1 MFRIRN
7 SRKMNSADQRVWS
20 RSVSALRAIFGV
32 ALCGV
37 ILLLQGCNKEADT
50 PTVAELQP
58 EETVVISLETTFQGL
73 LPDEFEI
80 NVPRD
85 LPTSDMDEWGQE
97 MLADMVDPEVD
108 EKQLAETLSK
118 LLPAEVVE
126 RVLRSQFV
134 LRDSTHIRDC
144 LWAREVAE
152 SVTTEAKSELDSV
165 VDLFYFVVNTIHVVP
180 AADSLPFG
188 PFESALYGTG
198 TAEDSAWAFA
208 TLLRQRRIPTMVF
221 VDPASAAEQKVP
233 VTKNLLVGALLN
245 DAVYLFDAGL
255 GLPISSPDEPA
266 TNDLVR
272 QPATLKQLLGGPA
285 VLANMG
291 IGETSPYPIT
301 LEQFRKLQPLI
312 IGDSSVWS
320 RRMEGLRN
328 GQPVDVK
335 ALVFDALVSCG
346 PFEGLVE
353 IVSKHLSKVQP
364 ESNVGVWLYP
374 EQQREAREAVSK
386 NADQS
391 ARLAS
396 LNDTF
401 KVPQPIRVGL
411 KSDEKNSD
419 QPKLEITFGASW
431 GTHRRGRID
440 QIMSRPEHAI
450 PAFLKVQD
458 WRTMPPSPDDEPV
471 DPRLKA
477 LAEQQLHDEVKA
489 RHLNA
494 AEEALFWRAECQLQ
508 KRAYSSAASDLEGY
522 LRQLQ
527 SGTSLYPGRFRS
539 EANYLAGFALAMSGN
554 SRRGAA
560 FMRNVDPED
569 SRYDASQWLVKRWTT
584 QPGKSD

>member
-1 MFRIRN
+1 
-7 SRKMNSADQRVWS
+7 MNSVDQPVWS
-20 RSVSALRAIFGV
+20 RVISILSASSGIAM
-32 ALCGV
+32 CGV
-37 ILLLQGCNKEADT
+37 LLLLAGCNKK
-50 PTVAELQP
+50 VAEPVGNEVQP

-73 LPDEFEI
+73 SPGEFEI

-126 RVLRSQFV
+126 RVLRRQFV

-152 SVTTEAKSELDSV
+152 SVAAEAKSELDSV

-180 AADSLPFG
+180 VADSLPFG
-188 PFESALYGTG
+188 PFESTLYGTG
-198 TAEDSAWAFA
+198 TAEDRAWAFA

-221 VDPASAAEQKVP
+221 VDPESAAEQKDP
-233 VTKNLLVGALLN
+233 ATKNLLVGALLN
-245 DAVYLFDAGL
+245 DAIYLFDAGL
-255 GLPISSPDEPA
+255 GLPIASPAEPA
-266 TNDLVR
+266 TSVLVR
-272 QPATLKQLLGGPA
+272 QPATLNQALDNPA

-291 IGETSPYPIT
+291 VGETAPYPIT
-301 LEQFRKLQPLI
+301 LKQFRTLQPLI
-312 IGDSSVWS
+312 IGDSSIWS

-374 EQQREAREAVSK
+374 EQQREARESVSR
-386 NADQS
+386 NDDQS
-391 ARLAS
+391 ARLAL

-401 KVPQPIRVGL
+401 KVPQPIRVNSKL
-411 KSDEKNSD
+411 DETNPG
-419 QPKLEITFGASW
+419 QQKLEFQFGASW

-440 QIMSRPEHAI
+440 QVMGRPEHAI

-477 LAEQQLHDEVKA
+477 LAEQQLPDDVKT

-494 AEEALFWRAECQLQ
+494 AEEALFWRAQCQLQ
-508 KRAYSSAASDLEGY
+508 KGAYSSAASDLESY

-527 SGTSLYPGRFRS
+527 SGPSPYPGQFRD
-539 EANYLAGFALAMSGN
+539 EASYLAGFALAMSGN

-560 FMRNVDPED
+560 FMKNVDPKGP
-569 SRYDASQWLVKRWTT
+569 RYDASRWLVNRWTT
-584 QPGKSD
+584 QPDKAE